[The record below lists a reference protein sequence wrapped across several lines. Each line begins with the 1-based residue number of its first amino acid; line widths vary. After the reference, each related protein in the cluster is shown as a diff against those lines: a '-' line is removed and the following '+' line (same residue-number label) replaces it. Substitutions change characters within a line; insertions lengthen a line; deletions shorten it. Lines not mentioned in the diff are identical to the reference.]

1 MKSETVRQLKDLIET
16 YDRVMKVMEH
26 DAAEAMKRDSR
37 AYGGFVRATKGK
49 IQEFLTEKIVRIAW
63 DVELHRPPARLAINS
78 KKIRIPIQMQ
88 YVQRLKDRAVRNYVL
103 GNIKKFYYGLS
114 VDKHVFIDGKLV
126 LGVECKAYTENAML
140 KRILV
145 DFHLLKT
152 KAPDMLCYLFQL
164 ESQLGG
170 DYSAGK
176 RNPRGSTSSH
186 TLMSC
191 SPSCS
196 ATRRGCC
203 PASVNETVAT
213 LPISLGSIGLA
224 EGSYVVYFGLLGLG
238 RELTLAVGLLLRM
251 KALLLGLIGLVVQMR
266 EPVNVAS
273 AKEMRAAEQ
282 EGA

>member
-186 TLMSC
+186 TLMSYF
-191 SPSCS
+191 SNVDL
-196 ATRRGCC
+196 R
-203 PASVNETVAT
+203 VVT
-213 LPISLGSIGLA
+213 LLPGERKVDRPINKSQ
-224 EGSYVVYFGLLGLG
+224 FFK
-238 RELTLAVGLLLRM
+238 TLALDRLELAINM
-251 KALLLGLIGLVVQMR
+251 LVDGFR
-266 EPVNVAS
+266 ECTTA
-273 AKEMRAAEQ
+273 
-282 EGA
+282 